1 LPVCTCPL
9 LKVDGIPYLTWDLL
23 TVHSCDWSTYDL
35 CFVVSHGGSISSLS
49 FCSDG
54 SHEQR
59 NGRKFAGVGLAQWIS
74 APIDLCF
81 SNYSVSRQY
90 KRKYHE
96 QDLDSLH
103 LLHVTTLLRITF
115 YFLDYRWRCSRL
127 FRSFTSSTAYA
138 FSLSRKAQKSP
149 EPPYC

>member
-1 LPVCTCPL
+1 MTRISQVLGWCAIITGGVGSFVGEPFDHEDIGPNEQGKIIASHWFGETNICRL
-9 LKVDGIPYLTWDLL
+9 LSR
-23 TVHSCDWSTYDL
+23 VHL
-35 CFVVSHGGSISSLS
+35 VILS

-59 NGRKFAGVGLAQWIS
+59 NGRKFTGVGLAQWIS

-115 YFLDYRWRCSRL
+115 YFLDYR
-127 FRSFTSSTAYA
+127 
-138 FSLSRKAQKSP
+138 
-149 EPPYC
+149 